1 MFLLGHEKQHGRMN
15 GWDSAK
21 FVSSME
27 KNKQTKKK
35 KKHLSSKQLLNI
47 TALMTRLGRTI

>member
-1 MFLLGHEKQHGRMN
+1 MN

-21 FVSSME
+21 FCLE
-27 KNKQTKKK
+27 YGKKQTNKKKNKKR
-35 KKHLSSKQLLNI
+35 LSSKQLLNI